1 MGTGTRT
8 RKSPAAA
15 AEFQHLLDDVLTEA
29 DADDH
34 AGPLLRA
41 AGLRIR
47 FDFPDLPL
55 VLSLAA
61 TEKGS
66 HHVTW
71 KFSDEVDWK
80 PKLKLRMDSKVAN
93 AYLQGKESLAIAI
106 ARGRVKASGDTRSAL
121 VYIPALRLLV
131 SSYRQARDP
140 GAPASGARVGA
151 AQAPKFSLT
160 PAPRERSLRG
170 REIGN
175 RPQWVPLRG
184 PSATGADGAGPRGV
198 HGAVGRRSG
207 PKARGR
213 RGSASPV
220 ALRCEPL
227 LPGDPERID
236 PRCPTI
242 TSL

>member
-1 MGTGTRT
+1 MGTGTRP

-66 HHVTW
+66 HHLAW
-71 KFSDEVDWK
+71 EFSDDVDWK
-80 PKLKLRMDSKVAN
+80 PKLELRMDSKVAN

-106 ARGRVKASGDTRSAL
+106 AHGRVKASGDTHSAL
-121 VYIPALRLLV
+121 IYVPALRLLV
-131 SSYRQARDP
+131 SSYRKLVTQEHP
-140 GAPASGARVGA
+140 HLV
-151 AQAPKFSLT
+151 L
-160 PAPRERSLRG
+160 E
-170 REIGN
+170 
-175 RPQWVPLRG
+175 
-184 PSATGADGAGPRGV
+184 
-198 HGAVGRRSG
+198 
-207 PKARGR
+207 
-213 RGSASPV
+213 
-220 ALRCEPL
+220 
-227 LPGDPERID
+227 
-236 PRCPTI
+236 
-242 TSL
+242 